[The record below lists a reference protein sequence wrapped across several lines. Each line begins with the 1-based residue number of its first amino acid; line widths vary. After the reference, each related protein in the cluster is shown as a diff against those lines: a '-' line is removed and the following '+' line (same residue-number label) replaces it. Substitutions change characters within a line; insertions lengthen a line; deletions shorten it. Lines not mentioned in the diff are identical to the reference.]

1 MYLDEIGDKVD
12 YGRAL
17 VPILPYI
24 GKKKQETQTAFR
36 PQSGV
41 ISPTTR
47 ISFVG
52 SSVTHMRHHGHIRL
66 LAAAAWH

>member
-36 PQSGV
+36 P
-41 ISPTTR
+41 
-47 ISFVG
+47 
-52 SSVTHMRHHGHIRL
+52 
-66 LAAAAWH
+66 